1 MHGWMDGLMDEGRD
15 ECIDG
20 WRGVCGR
27 DESVRGWMDEID
39 GWVGK

>member
-20 WRGVCGR
+20 WESRWVCRCIYMYVGVYTC
-27 DESVRGWMDEID
+27 M
-39 GWVGK
+39 